1 MKKEL
6 LNLIGQLVG
15 ESVNFGTYEQYGEAA
30 DEIGSSSDR
39 VYELARD
46 IVKLATG
53 RKPTDQEV
61 EEVLMGSIGEQGM
74 YASEDEDEDEF

>member
-15 ESVNFGTYEQYGEAA
+15 ESVNFGIHEQYGEAG
-30 DEIGSSSDR
+30 DELNSSSDR
-39 VYELARD
+39 VYELTQD

-53 RKPTDQEV
+53 MKPTEQEV
-61 EEVLMGSIGEQGM
+61 EEALMDSIGEQGM
-74 YASEDEDEDEF
+74 YTSEDEDENEF